1 MDSEE
6 HLEHAQKLKAEASQR
21 TSEIMTRFEKLHEK
35 VEKITQEKNSLEMEL
50 KFKEREYQMML
61 SAIHEKDDKNE
72 VDNQFLR
79 KKISKK
85 KEKIKKLKEELRR
98 KESEFQSVHQEARTL
113 QNELLVAQLELKK
126 KHEEVTQLQ
135 REKEKLASS
144 YHIEQFNKLLQITV
158 ADKEE
163 MKVCN

>member
-6 HLEHAQKLKAEASQR
+6 HLQHAQKLKAEASQR

-50 KFKEREYQMML
+50 KLKEREYQMML
-61 SAIHEKDDKNE
+61 SAMHEKNE
-72 VDNQFLR
+72 VYNQFLR

-98 KESEFQSVHQEARTL
+98 KESEFQSVHQEARAL
-113 QNELLVAQLELKK
+113 RNELLLAQLELKK
-126 KHEEVTQLQ
+126 KHEEVRQLQ